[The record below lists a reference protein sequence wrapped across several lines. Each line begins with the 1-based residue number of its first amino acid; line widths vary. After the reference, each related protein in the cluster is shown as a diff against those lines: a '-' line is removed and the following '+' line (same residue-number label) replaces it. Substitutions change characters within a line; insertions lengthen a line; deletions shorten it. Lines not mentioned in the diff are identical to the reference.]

1 MTDTYLRNYL
11 ASPHQSIEPIKF
23 AMKTKKEAI
32 TLLLLVLINA
42 SYAKDGHKLWLQY
55 LPFDNKS
62 VGDYYRDYP
71 EHITIVG
78 ESFTL
83 AVIQK
88 EFEIA
93 SEGFFFH
100 ENHPVF
106 SKNTRSNLTWIL
118 KSDDLPD
125 NIKNKLGPK
134 LWEIKEEGY
143 WLKSYQRKINITA
156 KTDIG
161 LLYGT
166 FAFLNAIQTKE
177 KLEYL
182 DLLENPKI

>member
-1 MTDTYLRNYL
+1 MTDTYLRTYL
-11 ASPHQSIEPIKF
+11 ASPRQSIEPVKS

-42 SYAKDGHKLWLQY
+42 SYAKDGYKLWLQY
-55 LPFDNKS
+55 LPFENKS
-62 VGDYYRDYP
+62 VGDYYRDYL

-78 ESFTL
+78 ESATL

-93 SEGFFFH
+93 SEGFFGH

-106 SKNTRSNLTWIL
+106 SKKTGSNLTWVL

-143 WLKSYQRKINITA
+143 WLETLSAKNHHHHLKNRYRTFVWDLCIFESHTDQGKIGI
-156 KTDIG
+156 
-161 LLYGT
+161 
-166 FAFLNAIQTKE
+166 
-177 KLEYL
+177 
-182 DLLENPKI
+182 P